1 MNRKPFA
8 LTAVAAMSLFLGAC
22 ATDSGYYD
30 TRYDDSRNNDRRA
43 YREVRCDNCGRVERI
58 QRFDGRGE
66 SSGGG
71 AVIGAIVGG
80 VAGNQIGDGSGR
92 TAATVAGAVA
102 GGIVGNEIEKNR
114 NSDGFELY
122 IRTDDGRAIIARQ
135 NDLNGIREGD
145 RVQVRGD
152 RAYLLRR

>member
-1 MNRKPFA
+1 MNRAPA
-8 LTAVAAMSLFLGAC
+8 LLAGSLSLLLAAC
-22 ATDSGYYD
+22 ASDTGYYD
-30 TRYDDSRNNDRRA
+30 ARGNDGRYSERRE

-58 QRFDGRGE
+58 QQFGGRGE
-66 SSGGG
+66 TSGAG
-71 AVIGAIVGG
+71 AVIGAVVGG
-80 VAGNQIGDGSGR
+80 VAGNQVGDGSGR

-114 NSDGFELY
+114 NNDGFELY

-135 NDLNGIREGD
+135 DDLNGIREGD
-145 RVQVRGD
+145 RVQVRGE

>member
-1 MNRKPFA
+1 MNRLPNSIAAASLA
-8 LTAVAAMSLFLGAC
+8 LVLGAC

-30 TRYDDSRNNDRRA
+30 TRYDDRRD
-43 YREVRCDNCGRVERI
+43 YRAVRCDNCGRVERI
-58 QRFDGRGE
+58 ERFVGRGE
-66 SSGGG
+66 STGTG
-71 AVIGAIVGG
+71 AVIGAVVGG

-102 GGIVGNEIEKNR
+102 GGVIGNEIEKNR
-114 NSDGFELY
+114 DRDGFEVY
-122 IRTDDGRAIIARQ
+122 VRTDDGRRLITRQ
-135 NDLNGIREGD
+135 NSLEGIREGD

>member
-1 MNRKPFA
+1 MNRLP
-8 LTAVAAMSLFLGAC
+8 SLFAAASLSLVIGAC

-30 TRYDDSRNNDRRA
+30 TRYDEGRE
-43 YREVRCDNCGRVERI
+43 YRDARCDNCGSVERI
-58 QRFDGRGE
+58 ERFSGRGE
-66 SSGGG
+66 STGAG
-71 AVIGAIVGG
+71 AVIGAVVGG

-102 GGIVGNEIEKNR
+102 GGVIGNEIEKNR

-122 IRTDDGRAIIARQ
+122 VRTDDGRTLITRQ
-135 NDLNGIREGD
+135 GDLDGIREGD

>member
-1 MNRKPFA
+1 MNR
-8 LTAVAAMSLFLGAC
+8 TAPVLLAASLSLLLGAC
-22 ATDSGYYD
+22 ASDSGYYD
-30 TRYDDSRNNDRRA
+30 ARGDDGRYGDRGD

-58 QRFDGRGE
+58 QQVRGRGD
-66 SSGGG
+66 SSGAG
-71 AVIGAIVGG
+71 AVIGAVVGG
-80 VAGNQIGDGSGR
+80 VAGNQIGDGDGR

-145 RVQVRGD
+145 RVEVRGD

>member
-1 MNRKPFA
+1 MNRLPT
-8 LTAVAAMSLFLGAC
+8 LLAAASMSLVLGAC

-30 TRYDDSRNNDRRA
+30 ARYDDRRD
-43 YREVRCDNCGRVERI
+43 YRQAQDYRQVRCENCGRVERI
-58 QRFDGRGE
+58 QRFVGRGD
-66 SSGGG
+66 SSGAG
-71 AVIGAIVGG
+71 AVIGAVVGG

-102 GGIVGNEIEKNR
+102 GGVIGNEIEKNR
-114 NSDGFELY
+114 DSDGFEIY
-122 IRTDDGRAIIARQ
+122 VRTDDGRRLITRQ
-135 NDLNGIREGD
+135 NDLAGIREGD

>member
-1 MNRKPFA
+1 MKRTFPA
-8 LTAVAAMSLFLGAC
+8 LLGASLALLLGAC
-22 ATDSGYYD
+22 ASDGGYYD
-30 TRYDDSRNNDRRA
+30 ARGSDSRYDDDRG

-58 QRFDGRGE
+58 ERFRGRGD
-66 SSGGG
+66 STGAG
-71 AVIGAIVGG
+71 AVIGAVVGG
-80 VAGNQIGDGSGR
+80 VAGNQVGDGSGR

-114 NSDGFELY
+114 NADGFELY

-152 RAYLLRR
+152 NAYLLRR